1 MDGVQRA
8 GRSQLRATEAVGRS
22 QPATNGLGKRCTS
35 SNHTTSAITSDH
47 ALTNDH
53 SVGSVTT
60 GAVSLNVHKPGHDVL
75 VLAREL
81 AVAAERGD
89 VAEVIRLARVIATC
103 DESARQV
110 AG

>member
-35 SNHTTSAITSDH
+35 PNHTTSAITSDH
-47 ALTNDH
+47 TLTNDH
-53 SVGSVTT
+53 SVSSVTT
-60 GAVSLNVHKPGHDVL
+60 PAISLDVHKPGHDVL

-81 AVAAERGD
+81 AAAAERGD
-89 VAEVIRLARVIATC
+89 VAEVMRLAGAIA
-103 DESARQV
+103 
-110 AG
+110 AGGEPGAMVG